1 MSSRK
6 YCTDINTLAWGCRSS
21 CRGEGGGRGES
32 MRAGSSQAGLR
43 TRPHGWSPKAQGVLA
58 A

>member
-21 CRGEGGGRGES
+21 CRGEGREGVGVGG
-32 MRAGSSQAGLR
+32 Q
-43 TRPHGWSPKAQGVLA
+43 
-58 A
+58 